1 MFDRYTATS
10 AWRARPHFAVVG
22 LTLALLVGAPSLVRA
37 QSLNEAMAEA
47 YSVNPTL
54 NRARADLRSVNENVP
69 GAKSGFRPSAS
80 LVGEVGL
87 SRSRVQLPGPGVR
100 NTVSRPAT
108 IALQITQ
115 PLFLGFRVVNGVKAA
130 EAGVLAQRESL
141 RNTEQT
147 VFFNVVDAYMSVI
160 RDGSFLSLRESEITF
175 LREQV
180 RAANDRLQVGEGTRT
195 DVAQADAR
203 LQAAIAGLASG
214 RASLQ
219 SSKASYRQVVGRD
232 PKKLTSKNSM
242 EKLLPSTL
250 EKAIAQAL
258 RNHPAILASEH
269 SVDASIFAVKVAEGA
284 LLPSVSLE
292 GSVSRSWD
300 QQGSDIADNAQ
311 IGLRASIPL
320 YQGGGEHSDVRKAK
334 EDLGA
339 ARIQVDIV
347 RDQVR
352 AGVVSAWSQYQA
364 AVGSIEAARAQV
376 EAQQLV
382 LAGVIEE
389 QRVGQ
394 RTTLDVLN
402 AQSELISAR
411 ANLIQAET
419 NRVLAAA
426 GVVSSVG
433 KLTVEG
439 LNLKV
444 TRYDPAAHYNAV
456 RNQWYGTTTP
466 DGR

>member
-1 MFDRYTATS
+1 MAAS
-10 AWRARPHFAVVG
+10 PVAAH
-22 LTLALLVGAPSLVRA
+22 A
-37 QSLNEAMAEA
+37 QSLTEALAEA

-54 NRARADLRSVNENVP
+54 NKARADLRAINENVP
-69 GAKSGFRPSAS
+69 GALSGFRPSAS
-80 LVGEVGL
+80 LDGEIGL
-87 SRSRVQLPGPGVR
+87 NRSRVQLPGPGVR
-100 NTVSRPAT
+100 NSVSRPAT
-108 IALQITQ
+108 IAVSVTQ
-115 PLFLGFRVVNGVKAA
+115 PIFLGFRVVNGVKQA
-130 EAGVLAQRESL
+130 EAAVLAQRESL

-147 VFFNVVDAYMSVI
+147 VFFSVVDAYMSVI
-160 RDGSFLSLRESEITF
+160 RDGSFLSLRESEIAF

-203 LQAAIAGLASG
+203 LQAAIAGLAAG
-214 RASLQ
+214 RANLQ
-219 SSKASYRQVVGRD
+219 ASKAAYRQVVGRD
-232 PKKLTSKNSM
+232 PKKLTSKNSI
-242 EKLLPSTL
+242 EKLLPAKL
-250 EKAIAQAL
+250 ESAIAQAL
-258 RNHPAILASEH
+258 RNHPAVLASEH
-269 SVDASIFAVKVAEGA
+269 AVDASIFAVKVAEGA
-284 LLPSVSLE
+284 LLPSVSLQ

-300 QQGSDIADNAQ
+300 TQSADIVDNAQ

-334 EDLGA
+334 EQLGA

-382 LAGVIEE
+382 LSGVIEE

-426 GVVSSVG
+426 GVVSAVG

-439 LNLKV
+439 MNLKV
-444 TRYDPAAHYNAV
+444 ARYDPAAHYNAV

>member
-1 MFDRYTATS
+1 MAAS
-10 AWRARPHFAVVG
+10 PVAAH
-22 LTLALLVGAPSLVRA
+22 A
-37 QSLNEAMAEA
+37 QSLTEALAEA

-54 NRARADLRSVNENVP
+54 NKARADLRAINENVP
-69 GAKSGFRPSAS
+69 GALSGFRPSAS
-80 LVGEVGL
+80 LDGEIGL
-87 SRSRVQLPGPGVR
+87 NRSRVQLPGPGVR
-100 NTVSRPAT
+100 NSVSRPAT
-108 IALQITQ
+108 IAVSVTQ
-115 PLFLGFRVVNGVKAA
+115 PIFLGFRVVNGVKQA
-130 EAGVLAQRESL
+130 EAAVLAQRESL

-147 VFFNVVDAYMSVI
+147 VFFSVVDAYMSVI
-160 RDGSFLSLRESEITF
+160 RDGSFLSLRESEIAF

-203 LQAAIAGLASG
+203 LQAAIAGLAAG
-214 RASLQ
+214 RANLQ
-219 SSKASYRQVVGRD
+219 ASKAAYRQVVGRD
-232 PKKLTSKNSM
+232 PKKLTSKNSI
-242 EKLLPSTL
+242 EKLLPAKL
-250 EKAIAQAL
+250 ESAIAQAL
-258 RNHPAILASEH
+258 RNHPAVLASEH
-269 SVDASIFAVKVAEGA
+269 AVDASIFAVKVAEGA
-284 LLPSVSLE
+284 LLPSVSLQ

-300 QQGSDIADNAQ
+300 TQSADIVDNAQ

-334 EDLGA
+334 EQLGA

-382 LAGVIEE
+382 LSGVIEE

-402 AQSELISAR
+402 AQNELIDAR
-411 ANLIQAET
+411 VNQVTAER
-419 NRVLAAA
+419 NRVVAAFALASA
-426 GVVSSVG
+426 VG
-433 KLTVEG
+433 KLDADH
-439 LNLKV
+439 LRLKV
-444 TRYDPAAHYNAV
+444 VKYEPKEHYEQV
-456 RNQWYGTTTP
+456 RDKWFGLRTP